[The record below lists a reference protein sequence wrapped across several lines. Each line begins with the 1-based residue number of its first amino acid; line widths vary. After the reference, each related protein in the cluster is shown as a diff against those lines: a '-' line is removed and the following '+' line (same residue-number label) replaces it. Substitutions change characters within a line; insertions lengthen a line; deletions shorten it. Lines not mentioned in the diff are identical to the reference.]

1 MTPLSTL
8 VYRSKAT
15 IPLTELELL
24 YLLGQARGRNQAEM
38 ITGLLVYD
46 RGLFYQWIEGPD
58 PSMGKLWRA
67 IKQDPR
73 HRDIEILSEQQIPIR
88 LFRDWHMQLAFREGY
103 WVAPSTGWFKR
114 PTMFWTNYTSNLS
127 VRLPYWLNSPPW
139 VVVLSRVP
147 CADALSQV
155 LLTGSPSRET
165 SARLAQCS

>member
-1 MTPLSTL
+1 LTPLSTL

-58 PSMGKLWRA
+58 PSMGKLWQA
-67 IKQDPR
+67 IRQDPR
-73 HRDIEILSEQQIPIR
+73 HGDIEILSEQQIPIR

-103 WVAPSTGWFKR
+103 WGSAIDGLVQAP
-114 PTMFWTNYTSNLS
+114 ND
-127 VRLPYWLNSPPW
+127 
-139 VVVLSRVP
+139 VLDQLHEQPQRAP
-147 CADALSQV
+147 AILAEFTAL
-155 LLTGSPSRET
+155 GGGPF
-165 SARLAQCS
+165 ARTLC

>member
-1 MTPLSTL
+1 LTPLSTL

-58 PSMGKLWRA
+58 PSMGKLWQA
-67 IKQDPR
+67 IREDPR

-103 WVAPSTGWFKR
+103 WGSAIDGLVQAP
-114 PTMFWTNYTSNLS
+114 ND
-127 VRLPYWLNSPPW
+127 
-139 VVVLSRVP
+139 VLDQLHEQPQRVP
-147 CADALSQV
+147 VILAEFTAL
-155 LLTGSPSRET
+155 GGGPF
-165 SARLAQCS
+165 ARALR

>member
-58 PSMGKLWRA
+58 QSMGKLWQA
-67 IKQDPR
+67 IRQDPR
-73 HRDIEILSEQQIPIR
+73 HGDIEILSEQQIPIR

-103 WVAPSTGWFKR
+103 WGSAIDGLVQAP
-114 PTMFWTNYTSNLS
+114 ND
-127 VRLPYWLNSPPW
+127 
-139 VVVLSRVP
+139 VL
-147 CADALSQV
+147 DQLH
-155 LLTGSPSRET
+155 E
-165 SARLAQCS
+165 